1 MPAAS
6 RGNSGQA
13 LSCRTVTADLSQ
25 DRWRR
30 SRWSVQPENKPDR
43 APVCELLIVAVLF
56 GWNLLANLV
65 VPDLGAVPVA
75 ISGVIVLLVLARRS
89 GADWGRLGLDRGS
102 LGMGLR
108 LGLIVLA
115 VVTLAVLVAALIP
128 ATRQFLG
135 DDRFVGMGIGEML
148 YETLLRI
155 PFGTALGEELAFRG
169 VLFGVL
175 LAWFSPL
182 RAALISSAL
191 FGLWHVLPGIE
202 ALETTTATGLASG
215 LLGALSVAVQV
226 VVTAGA
232 GMAFCWLRVRSGS
245 IVAPAMA
252 HWAINGT
259 AFLAGW
265 LIVENGWA

>member
-1 MPAAS
+1 M
-6 RGNSGQA
+6 
-13 LSCRTVTADLSQ
+13 TADLSK

-30 SRWSVQPENKPDR
+30 SRWFVQPESKPDR
-43 APVCELLIVAVLF
+43 APIYELLIVAVLF

-75 ISGVIVLLVLARRS
+75 VSGVIVLLILARRS
-89 GADWGRLGLDRGS
+89 GADRRRLGLDRGF
-102 LGMGLR
+102 LGKGMR

-115 VVTLAVLVAALIP
+115 VVTLSVLVMALIP
-128 ATRQFLG
+128 ATRQVLG
-135 DDRFVGMGIGEML
+135 DDRFVGMGTGEML
-148 YETLLRI
+148 YETLVRI

-182 RAALISSAL
+182 RAALISSGL

-215 LLGALSVAVQV
+215 LLGALSVAAQV

-232 GMAFCWLRVRSGS
+232 GVVFCWFRLRSGS
-245 IVAPAMA
+245 IAAPAMA
-252 HWAINGT
+252 HWAINGS

>member
-1 MPAAS
+1 
-6 RGNSGQA
+6 
-13 LSCRTVTADLSQ
+13 
-25 DRWRR
+25 
-30 SRWSVQPENKPDR
+30 
-43 APVCELLIVAVLF
+43 VLF

-75 ISGVIVLLVLARRS
+75 VSGVIVLLVLARRS
-89 GADWGRLGLDRGS
+89 GADWGRLGLERTAVGRGV
-102 LGMGLR
+102 R
-108 LGLIVLA
+108 LGLIVLFA
-115 VVTLAVLVAALIP
+115 VAIVVVAAALIP
-128 ATRQFLG
+128 ATREFLG
-135 DDRFVGMGIGEML
+135 DDRFVGVGVGEML

-155 PFGTALGEELAFRG
+155 PIGTALGEELAFRG

-215 LLGALSVAVQV
+215 LFGALSVTIQV
-226 VVTAGA
+226 LVTG
-232 GMAFCWLRVRSGS
+232 GVGVAFCWLRLRSGS
-245 IVAPAMA
+245 IAAPAIA